1 MNNKYVRSLTSL
13 CGVNVSVDVYRVLDA
28 FKVTS
33 PQLQHLAK
41 KALCVGV
48 RGHKDERQDLVD
60 ILNSAQS
67 ALDMYDHK
75 NLKGDK

>member
-28 FKVTS
+28 FKVTN